1 MPITSIVS
9 RIYPFQVLFS
19 AGDSG
24 LDRDSE
30 AQAEQ
35 VSTPLSN
42 PTDHCHDAGP

>member
-35 VSTPLSN
+35 VSTLGLS
-42 PTDHCHDAGP
+42 H